1 MMKLSI
7 DRKVLLLVS
16 AVTIAVTLA
25 GGLLGSTAA
34 TEGTYDY
41 LRVFNEALYL
51 AMNNYVEPVQ
61 IEAIMEGAY
70 RGMLESLDPG
80 NEYLTPAEY
89 QKATRGENAGP
100 AEIGVNLSK
109 RHGYAIVV
117 SAIPGGPAAASGVK
131 SGDILLS
138 IDGRTTR
145 LMGAW
150 EAGQA
155 LRGKSGSKAVLVL
168 NPADGGDRKTL
179 ILERKVLSPPQP
191 QGSFVAPEVGVVRIV
206 GIREGDARRLDQA
219 IASLR
224 SQGMKRLLLDLRG
237 CASESLAEPIGMA
250 SLFVKDGVIVSV
262 TDRFDGDK
270 AYRADGR
277 RRAWSG
283 PLALLVDGGT
293 SRGCEALTA
302 GLRDAAGAAILGE
315 RTWGTGTVSSIL
327 PLRNGDGVILA
338 VGSMHSPS
346 GKEWNGKGID
356 PDLVIAADGS
366 ATGDSQRQKAIE
378 YLRGVSTPKEREAA

>member
-1 MMKLSI
+1 MKLSM
-7 DRKVLLLVS
+7 DRKVLLVLS
-16 AVTIAVTLA
+16 AVMIAVTLA
-25 GGLLGSTAA
+25 GGLFGSASA

-51 AMNNYVEPVQ
+51 ALNNYVEPVQ
-61 IEAIMEGAY
+61 IGVLMEGAY

-89 QKATRGENAGP
+89 EKVSRGASSGP
-100 AEIGVNLSK
+100 AEVGLNLSK

-117 SAIPGGPAAASGVK
+117 SATPNGPARAAGVK
-131 SGDILLS
+131 TGDIILS
-138 IDGRTTR
+138 IDGQTTR

-155 LRGKSGSKAVLVL
+155 LRGTAGTKAVLVL
-168 NPADGGDRKTL
+168 NPADGGDRRTVTL
-179 ILERKVLSPPQP
+179 YRKIMTPPQP
-191 QGSFVAPEVGVVRIV
+191 AGNLAASEVGVVRIA

-237 CASESLAEPIGMA
+237 CVSDSLSEPIGMA
-250 SLFVKDGVIVSV
+250 SLFIDDGVIVTV
-262 TDRFDGDK
+262 NDRYDGDK

-293 SRGCEALTA
+293 SRGCEMLTA

-315 RTWGTGTVSSIL
+315 RTWGTGTVSSVL

-338 VGSMHSPS
+338 VGTMHSPA

-356 PDLVIAADGS
+356 PDMVIATDSGAE
-366 ATGDSQRQKAIE
+366 GDPQRQKAIE
-378 YLRGVSTPKEREAA
+378 YLRGVSAPVEREAA

>member
-1 MMKLSI
+1 MRLSL
-7 DRKVLLLVS
+7 DRKVLLVLS
-16 AVTIAVTLA
+16 AVIIALTLA
-25 GGLLGSTAA
+25 GGLLGSASA

-51 AMNNYVEPVQ
+51 AINNYVEPVR
-61 IEAIMEGAY
+61 IEALMEGAY

-89 QKATRGENAGP
+89 QKASRGEHVGP
-100 AEIGVNLSK
+100 ADVGVTLSK
-109 RHGYAIVV
+109 RHGYAVVV
-117 SAIPGGPAAASGVK
+117 SAAPGGPAAASGIK
-131 SGDILLS
+131 TGDILLS

-145 LMGAW
+145 VMGVW

-155 LRGKSGSKAVLVL
+155 LRGQPGTKAELVMG
-168 NPADGGDRKTL
+168 PADGGDRRTVT
-179 ILERKVLSPPQP
+179 LERRVLAPPQP
-191 QGSFVAPEVGVVRIV
+191 AGSLVPPEVGVVRIA

-237 CASESLAEPIGMA
+237 CASESLSEPIGMA
-250 SLFVKDGVIVSV
+250 SLFVDDGVIVSV
-262 TDRFDGDK
+262 SDRHEGDK

-277 RRAWSG
+277 RRAWTG

-302 GLRDAAGAAILGE
+302 GLRDTAGAAVLGE
-315 RTWGTGTVSSIL
+315 RTWGAGAIFSLL
-327 PLRNGDGVILA
+327 PLRHGDGVILA
-338 VGSMHSPS
+338 VGMMHSPT
-346 GKEWNGKGID
+346 GKEWNGKGIE
-356 PDLVIAADGS
+356 PDMVIASDS
-366 ATGDSQRQKAIE
+366 ASAGDPQRQKAID
-378 YLRGVSTPKEREAA
+378 YLRGVSAPPGREAA